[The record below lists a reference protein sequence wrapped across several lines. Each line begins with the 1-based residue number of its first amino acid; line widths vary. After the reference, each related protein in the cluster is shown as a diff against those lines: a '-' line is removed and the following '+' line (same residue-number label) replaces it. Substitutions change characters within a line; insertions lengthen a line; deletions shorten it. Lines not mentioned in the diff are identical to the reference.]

1 MPGPD
6 GAEHLD
12 EEYVSDEVMKAVKRN
27 DSFQKF
33 GRERE
38 GKLGLRLEEE

>member
-6 GAEHLD
+6 QTECLD
-12 EEYVSDEVMKAVKRN
+12 EKYVSDEAMKAVKRN

-38 GKLGLRLEEE
+38 RKLGLYLKEE